1 MSFVIKINIEK
12 SSTVEESLS
21 VSVVEENKDK
31 KMFEDYDT
39 LEDID
44 FQDEEQVKKG
54 RLNIYQKILSAE
66 QEYEETKKK
75 LALLKHKCHTLHE
88 ELETFNL
95 KVKTQPISQELDLSF
110 VTISSSDVAVSN
122 SSSLCDLQ
130 PTCEEILPSIPSQP
144 LQIELLPSIKVKK
157 IKLEEKSSQMP
168 YQKDKSSAS
177 VLQTP
182 SQKDKKMKIIEPQQS
197 LTSSISQTPSQKRTK
212 IQIQRK
218 SLDEVLNNGDRL
230 YLKMDNKLY
239 AEWVDGEL
247 ITQDGEN
254 SFKSLSQLLRHH
266 AMTVLGKNSC
276 GNAWTSYDLVREGT
290 LNTEPLDPLFV
301 IS

>member
-31 KMFEDYDT
+31 KMIEDYDT

-66 QEYEETKKK
+66 QEYEETKKR
-75 LALLKHKCHTLHE
+75 LALLKHKCHTAHE

-110 VTISSSDVAVSN
+110 VTISSSVVAAPN
-122 SSSLCDLQ
+122 SSSLC
-130 PTCEEILPSIPSQP
+130 EELLPSIPSQP
-144 LQIELLPSIKVKK
+144 LEIELLPSIKVKK
-157 IKLEEKSSQMP
+157 IKLEEKSS
-168 YQKDKSSAS
+168 AS
-177 VLQTP
+177 VPQTP
-182 SQKDKKMKIIEPQQS
+182 SQKDKKIKIIEPQQS

-254 SFKSLSQLLRHH
+254 SFKSLSQLLRYHV
-266 AMTVLGKNSC
+266 MTVLGKNSC

-290 LNTEPLDPLFV
+290 LNIEPLDPLFV

>member
-12 SSTVEESLS
+12 SSSVEESFS

-31 KMFEDYDT
+31 KMIEEYDT
-39 LEDID
+39 LEDIN

-75 LALLKHKCHTLHE
+75 LALLKHKCHTAHE
-88 ELETFNL
+88 ELESFNL
-95 KVKTQPISQELDLSF
+95 KVKTHPPISQKLDLSF

-122 SSSLCDLQ
+122 SSSLCEDL
-130 PTCEEILPSIPSQP
+130 LPSIPSQP

-168 YQKDKSSAS
+168 SQKDKKSTAS
-177 VLQTP
+177 VPQTP
-182 SQKDKKMKIIEPQQS
+182 SQKDKKIKIIEPQQS

-266 AMTVLGKNSC
+266 VMTVLGKNSC